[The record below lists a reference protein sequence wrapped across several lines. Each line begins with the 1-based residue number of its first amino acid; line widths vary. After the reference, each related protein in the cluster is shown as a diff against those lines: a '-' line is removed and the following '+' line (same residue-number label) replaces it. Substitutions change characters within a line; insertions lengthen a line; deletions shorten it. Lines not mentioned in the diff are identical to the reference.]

1 MQELLA
7 RFAIDAVAVLIIIHG
22 LYYTRSRRADYYF
35 TFAVIALATFFMVSL
50 LGSSTM
56 GTGFALGLFAIFSII
71 RYRTELMPV
80 REMTYLFALIAISVI
95 NALASVYGYLGLIA
109 VNAVFIAVIAL
120 GEMLRRHVSV
130 TACKYVKYDRID
142 LITPQRRT
150 ELIAD
155 LEERLGLKVVRVE
168 VGSVNF
174 LKDMTLLKVYY
185 TASSD
190 NEENSVDEIFK
201 LKD

>member
-1 MQELLA
+1 MQDLLT
-7 RFAIDAVAVLIIIHG
+7 RFAIDAIAVFIIIHG
-22 LYYTRSRRADYYF
+22 LYYRQSRRADYYF
-35 TFAVIALATFFMVSL
+35 TFAVIAMATFFMVTL
-50 LGSSTM
+50 LGGSTM

-95 NALASVYGYLGLIA
+95 NALADIYGTVGLIS
-109 VNAVFIAVIAL
+109 VNVIFVAVIAM
-120 GEMLRRHVSV
+120 GEMLRRRVGH

-142 LITPQRRT
+142 LITPQRRA
-150 ELIAD
+150 ELIED
-155 LEERLGLKVVRVE
+155 LQSRLGLKIERVE

-185 TASSD
+185 YASSE
-190 NEENSVDEIFK
+190 NEENTVDEVFK